1 MNATNVIIA
10 LLVGYGFGSIPFGL
24 VLGKLAGT
32 DVRTIG
38 SGNIG
43 ATNVLRTGRKGLALA
58 TLIGDMF
65 KGTAAVH
72 MMRAYGGIDLGLI
85 AGLAAVIGHVFP
97 IWLKF
102 KGGKGVAT
110 YIGVLIGVSWP
121 IAAAFGVIW
130 GAVAA
135 LTRYSSLSG
144 LLASAMTPALLWYF
158 VGGKPALLFGV
169 LTVLI
174 WLMHRA
180 NIQRLVAGTE
190 PKIGSKAATPG

>member
-85 AGLAAVIGHVFP
+85 AGLAVVIGHVFP

>member
-1 MNATNVIIA
+1 M
-10 LLVGYGFGSIPFGL
+10 
-24 VLGKLAGT
+24 
-32 DVRTIG
+32 
-38 SGNIG
+38 
-43 ATNVLRTGRKGLALA
+43 LAL
-58 TLIGDMF
+58 
-65 KGTAAVH
+65 
-72 MMRAYGGIDLGLI
+72 
-85 AGLAAVIGHVFP
+85 
-97 IWLKF
+97 
-102 KGGKGVAT
+102 
-110 YIGVLIGVSWP
+110 P